1 MTEPAPPGR
10 LFAQGLGFFL
20 FLFIP
25 VVLFLFVRH
34 PLPIGASLAAGLV
47 LIVAHR
53 AVARPW
59 AARVRGAKC
68 LWCNRML
75 TDANQ
80 AVDLEL
86 HAGAERLAARTC
98 PEHRLP
104 AAKFFSWLDRAKA
117 PLRLGIFLPLLALLV
132 ALAAAAFG
140 YDEKLPLAT
149 AIFQLVVGLTVNIG
163 AWGAWGAWGYLGQDE
178 RAPLSVPFPAHN
190 FFLLGVRTLLWI
202 FRGVGIW
209 WIWVGARAIFAG
221 VSAG

>member
-1 MTEPAPPGR
+1 MTEPVPPGR
-10 LFAQGLGFFL
+10 LFAQGLGLFL

-25 VVLFLFVRH
+25 LVLFLFVRH
-34 PLPIGASLAAGLV
+34 PRPIGASLAAGLV

-75 TDANQ
+75 PPGAAATP

-86 HAGAERLAARTC
+86 NAGTERLAARTC

-117 PLRLGIFLPLLALLV
+117 PLRLGIFLPLLGLLA

-140 YDEKLPLAT
+140 YGEKLPLAT

-163 AWGAWGAWGYLGQDE
+163 AWGYLGQAE

-209 WIWVGARAIFAG
+209 WIWVGARAL
-221 VSAG
+221 

>member
-1 MTEPAPPGR
+1 MTAPAPPGR
-10 LFAQGLGFFL
+10 LFAQGLGLFL

-25 VVLFLFVRH
+25 LVLFLFVRH
-34 PLPIGASLAAGLV
+34 PSPVGASLAVGLV

-59 AARVRGAKC
+59 AARVREAKC

-75 TDANQ
+75 TGAAQ

-86 HAGAERLAARTC
+86 NAGAERLVARTC

-117 PLRLGIFLPLLALLV
+117 PLRLGTFLPLLALLL
-132 ALAAAAFG
+132 ALGAAAFG
-140 YDEKLPLAT
+140 HGEKLPLAT
-149 AIFQLVVGLTVNIG
+149 AIFQLVVGLTVNL
-163 AWGAWGAWGYLGQDE
+163 GAWGYLGVRRQTE

-209 WIWVGARAIFAG
+209 WIWVGARALIAG
-221 VSAG
+221 